1 MAQIHCDSCFHVGL
15 DCGLAVCVDCA
26 LDDLD
31 TLLHDD
37 VAREQSARH
46 EGQVAHWPRGPV
58 ILEFFLNCF
67 VRLADF
73 FE

>member
-1 MAQIHCDSCFHVGL
+1 M
-15 DCGLAVCVDCA
+15 CVDCA

-46 EGQVAHWPRGPV
+46 EGQVAHWPRGPMV
-58 ILEFFLNCF
+58 IELFLNCF

-73 FE
+73 FEQAVVVEGEDCDKLAV